1 MANIFYN
8 KYRITVVLK
17 VETGR
22 AVILV
27 IMYVEIFHTGV
38 IVFIGEV
45 KICLRSHC
53 PIIFNI
59 RISSLACELRTDLI
73 FKVSLVIQTLSAA
86 HIKGKMSNLS
96 LNLLPV
102 TLDWTGTE
110 SLDRPILNM
119 WLVVI
124 FLCFNSDC

>member
-1 MANIFYN
+1 VANIFYN

-27 IMYVEIFHTGV
+27 IMYVKIFQTGI

-53 PIIFNI
+53 PIIFK
-59 RISSLACELRTDLI
+59 SVLWHASLRTDLI

-96 LNLLPV
+96 INLLPV